1 MWPPTGT
8 QYAGINKDQES
19 RWRWRKERKDRK
31 NIDGEVER
39 WRGREIERWEVF
51 LLFFKFIISILA
63 YF

>member
-1 MWPPTGT
+1 MWPPTST